1 MEDGFGLVV
10 LMVVDYATGLL
21 SYKERRYFL
30 RTPVLEEDWGG
41 GKGLNVTEGAVKL
54 SD

>member
-10 LMVVDYATGLL
+10 MMMMVVVVDNVTGLL

-30 RTPVLEEDWGG
+30 GTPVLEEGWGIR
-41 GKGLNVTEGAVKL
+41 V
-54 SD
+54 